1 MLVNNI
7 GQILRALVLDI
18 TKYIK
23 YTIEK
28 RDSPI
33 SVRIAFFYGIL
44 KYIHTEL

>member
-18 TKYIK
+18 TKYIM
-23 YTIEK
+23 
-28 RDSPI
+28 
-33 SVRIAFFYGIL
+33 RIAFFYGIL

>member
-23 YTIEK
+23 YN
-28 RDSPI
+28 
-33 SVRIAFFYGIL
+33 
-44 KYIHTEL
+44 